1 MKEYFEFQGFND
13 DLFLDKND
21 DLFLDKKENY
31 SNFKGDPVTAI
42 AGAVGNIAGSVGQ
55 IADASAR
62 KKEAKAKII
71 EIGGK
76 REAQKKACEDN
87 KAYKKFLD
95 RKYRRNR
102 IKDCQEEVKKRLD
115 AEEKE
120 QNDIVKR
127 TTAIEEN
134 KLTNDFKKSEIDLKK
149 SETNIS
155 ETKSSKKLY
164 VVAGLVALFL
174 VLGTIVFLKKKS

>member
-21 DLFLDKKENY
+21 DLFLDKKENH
-31 SNFKGDPVTAI
+31 SNFVVGAI
-42 AGAVGNIAGSVGQ
+42 AGAVGQIAGAGGQ

-87 KAYKKFLD
+87 KAYKKAFD

-102 IKDCQEEVKKRLD
+102 IRDCQEEVKKRLD
-115 AEEKE
+115 AEEQE
-120 QNDIVKR
+120 QKDIVKR

-134 KLTNDFKKSEIDLKK
+134 KLTTDLKK
-149 SETNIS
+149 SEINIS

-164 VVAGLVALFL
+164 VVAGLVGLFL

>member
-31 SNFKGDPVTAI
+31 SNFVVGAI
-42 AGAVGNIAGSVGQ
+42 AGAVGQIAGAVGQ
-55 IADASAR
+55 IGDASAR

-76 REAQKKACEDN
+76 RQAQNNACETN
-87 KAYKKFLD
+87 KAYKKAFD
-95 RKYRRNR
+95 KKYRRNR

-120 QNDIVKR
+120 QNDIIKR

-164 VVAGLVALFL
+164 VVTGLVALVL
-174 VLGTIVFLKKKS
+174 VLGTIIFLKKKS

>member
-21 DLFLDKKENY
+21 DLFLDKKENH
-31 SNFKGDPVTAI
+31 SNFVVGAI
-42 AGAVGNIAGSVGQ
+42 AGAVGQIAGVGGQ

-62 KKEAKAKII
+62 KKEAKTKII

-76 REAQKKACEDN
+76 RQAQNNACETN
-87 KAYKKFLD
+87 KAYKKAFD
-95 RKYRRNR
+95 KKYRRNR

-120 QNDIVKR
+120 QNDIIKR

-134 KLTNDFKKSEIDLKK
+134 KLTNDFKKSE
-149 SETNIS
+149 TNIN

-164 VVAGLVALFL
+164 VVAGLVGLFL

>member
-31 SNFKGDPVTAI
+31 SNVSADPISAI
-42 AGAVGNIAGSVGQ
+42 ATGVGQ
-55 IADASAR
+55 IAGASGQIAEASAR
-62 KKEAKAKII
+62 KKEAEAKII

-76 REAQKKACEDN
+76 RQAQLKACENN
-87 KAYKKFLD
+87 KAFKKFLD
-95 RKYRRNR
+95 QKYRRNR
-102 IKDCQEEVKKRLD
+102 IKDCQAEVKKRLD
-115 AEEKE
+115 AEEEE
-120 QNDIVKR
+120 QRDIVKR
-127 TTAIEEN
+127 TTAIEEG
-134 KLTNDFKKSEIDLKK
+134 KLTTDLKK

-164 VVAGLVALFL
+164 VVTGLVALVL
-174 VLGTIVFLKKKS
+174 VLGTIIFLKKKS

>member
-21 DLFLDKKENY
+21 DLFLDKKENH
-31 SNFKGDPVTAI
+31 SNFVVGAI
-42 AGAVGNIAGSVGQ
+42 AGAVGQIAGVGGQ

-62 KKEAKAKII
+62 KKEAKTKII

-76 REAQKKACEDN
+76 RQAQNNACETN
-87 KAYKKFLD
+87 KAYKKAFD
-95 RKYRRNR
+95 KKYRRNR

-120 QNDIVKR
+120 QNDIIKR

-134 KLTNDFKKSEIDLKK
+134 KLTNDLKK

>member
-1 MKEYFEFQGFND
+1 MWQKMVIHLIKLIWNGLKSN
-13 DLFLDKND
+13 
-21 DLFLDKKENY
+21 KKE
-31 SNFKGDPVTAI
+31 KV
-42 AGAVGNIAGSVGQ
+42 
-55 IADASAR
+55 
-62 KKEAKAKII
+62 
-71 EIGGK
+71 
-76 REAQKKACEDN
+76 
-87 KAYKKFLD
+87 
-95 RKYRRNR
+95 
-102 IKDCQEEVKKRLD
+102 IK
-115 AEEKE
+115 KE
-120 QNDIVKR
+120 QNDIIKR

>member
-21 DLFLDKKENY
+21 DLFLDKKENH
-31 SNFKGDPVTAI
+31 SNFVVGAI
-42 AGAVGNIAGSVGQ
+42 AGAVGQIAGAGGQ

-87 KAYKKFLD
+87 KAYKKAFD

-102 IKDCQEEVKKRLD
+102 IRDCQEEVKKRLD
-115 AEEKE
+115 AEEQE
-120 QNDIVKR
+120 QKDIVKR

-134 KLTNDFKKSEIDLKK
+134 KLTTDLKK
-149 SETNIS
+149 SEINIS
-155 ETKSSKKLY
+155 ETKSSKK
-164 VVAGLVALFL
+164 
-174 VLGTIVFLKKKS
+174 

>member
-21 DLFLDKKENY
+21 DLFLDKKENH
-31 SNFKGDPVTAI
+31 SNFVVGAI
-42 AGAVGNIAGSVGQ
+42 AGAVGQIAGAGGQ

-115 AEEKE
+115 AEEQE
-120 QNDIVKR
+120 QKDIVKR

-134 KLTNDFKKSEIDLKK
+134 KLTTDLKK
-149 SETNIS
+149 SEINIS

-164 VVAGLVALFL
+164 VVAGLVGLFL

>member
-31 SNFKGDPVTAI
+31 SNFVVGAI
-42 AGAVGNIAGSVGQ
+42 AGAVGQIAGAVGQ
-55 IADASAR
+55 IGDASAR

-76 REAQKKACEDN
+76 RQAQNNACETN
-87 KAYKKFLD
+87 KAFKKTLD

-102 IKDCQEEVKKRLD
+102 IRDCQEEVKKRLD

-120 QNDIVKR
+120 QNDIIKR

-164 VVAGLVALFL
+164 VVAGLVGLFL

>member
-21 DLFLDKKENY
+21 DVFLDKKENY
-31 SNFKGDPVTAI
+31 SNVSAEII
-42 AGAVGNIAGSVGQ
+42 AKAVGDTTQGIGQ
-55 IADASAR
+55 IAEASAR
-62 KKEAKAKII
+62 KKEAEAKII

-76 REAQKKACEDN
+76 RQAQLKACENN

-95 RKYRRNR
+95 GKYRRNR
-102 IKDCQEEVKKRLD
+102 IKDCQAEVKKRLD
-115 AEEKE
+115 AEEEE
-120 QNDIVKR
+120 QRDIVKR
-127 TTAIEEN
+127 TTAIEEG
-134 KLTNDFKKSEIDLKK
+134 KLTTDLKK

-164 VVAGLVALFL
+164 VVTGLVALVL
-174 VLGTIVFLKKKS
+174 VLGTIIFLKKKS